1 MVHRRTTGRH
11 DEAAAGTELLAA
23 DDRKRKGIRRRR
35 DAIMAIKTQ
44 MLRCNR
50 GGEHGRFKRGYLGG
64 GDRARGD
71 DAAIFYL
78 ACLVCSPRVMPSP
91 VCKPQR

>member
-1 MVHRRTTGRH
+1 MVHRN
-11 DEAAAGTELLAA
+11 DEAAAGIQLLSA
-23 DDRKRKGIRRRR
+23 DRKRKGIRRRR

-78 ACLVCSPRVMPSP
+78 ACLVCSSRVISSSP
-91 VCKPQR
+91 VSKPR